1 MRKLDR
7 LLDEDVRGLVRR
19 ASVIEAAPDG
29 TKSRVLSRVEALVAS
44 SSGER
49 DGPGPA
55 GDVRASSIAR
65 RPSALGRAL
74 TLGASFA
81 LGGLVGAFWMY
92 RALHASP
99 HVEVAPIVSAG
110 HDVATATVAV
120 SPAAPATASGQPL
133 APLNVPSPEIV
144 GPTTSA
150 ARPRTAPLGS
160 GASPVLSSPTDA
172 PDGIDG
178 ERVLLDD
185 ARGAI
190 EREDGAAALAA
201 TAEHARRYP
210 RGVFVQEREAIAVRA
225 LVLLGR
231 VDEAR
236 ARVDRFEERFPD
248 SLLRPALEANVGLAP
263 AP

>member
-19 ASVIEAAPDG
+19 ASLIEAAPDG
-29 TKSRVLSRVEALVAS
+29 AKSRVLSRVEALVAS
-44 SSGER
+44 SGSDG
-49 DGPGPA
+49 DGP
-55 GDVRASSIAR
+55 SSIVR

-74 TLGASFA
+74 ALAASFA

-92 RALHASP
+92 RASHPSP
-99 HVEVAPIVSAG
+99 PVETALMVSAG
-110 HDVATATVAV
+110 HDVATATVA
-120 SPAAPATASGQPL
+120 AAPAEPTTATGQPI
-133 APLNVPSPEIV
+133 APQTVPSPPIF
-144 GPTTSA
+144 GPATSVV
-150 ARPRTAPLGS
+150 RPRARPLGS
-160 GASPVLSSPTDA
+160 SASPMPSSLADT

-178 ERVLLDD
+178 ERALLDD
-185 ARGAI
+185 ARTAI

-231 VDEAR
+231 RDQAR
-236 ARVDRFEERFPD
+236 ARVERFEERFPD
-248 SLLRPALEANVGLAP
+248 SLLRPALESNVGLAP

>member
-7 LLDEDVRGLVRR
+7 WLDEDVRGLVRR

-29 TKSRVLSRVEALVAS
+29 TKSRVLSRVEAVVVS
-44 SSGER
+44 SDVDE
-49 DGPGPA
+49 DGP
-55 GDVRASSIAR
+55 SSIVR

-74 TLGASFA
+74 ALAASFA
-81 LGGLVGAFWMY
+81 LGGLVGALWMY
-92 RALHASP
+92 RAVHASP
-99 HVEVAPIVSAG
+99 PIETALMVSAG
-110 HDVATATVAV
+110 HDAAMATVAV
-120 SPAAPATASGQPL
+120 SPAEPATATGQPI
-133 APLNVPSPEIV
+133 APQTVPSLPIL
-144 GPTTSA
+144 GPATSA
-150 ARPRTAPLGS
+150 VRPRATPLGS
-160 GASPVLSSPTDA
+160 GASPMPSSPTEA

-185 ARGAI
+185 ARSAI

-231 VDEAR
+231 TDEAR
-236 ARVDRFEERFPD
+236 ARVQRFEERFPD
-248 SLLRPALEANVGLAP
+248 SLLRPALESNVGLAP